1 MTLGVNLY
9 HLRHPLIEKTRLALR
24 ASFLFLCLLLIAC
37 QEQQAREHIKLAG
50 HTMGTHY
57 NITLV
62 ANAGETLTVD
72 RTALQEAVDAEF
84 RYLNQVF
91 SIYIED
97 SELMQLNQAEVG
109 QWHSVSQPLMD
120 VLQLSQDI
128 SERSGGAFDIT
139 VMPLVRFWGFGPD
152 PEPEQTPSLEEVES
166 LRSRVG
172 YQHLELGDGRA
183 RRLADIN
190 IDLGGVAKGYSAD
203 WVLALLERQGFENI
217 LVEIGGDL
225 AVKGE
230 APRGGPWR
238 LAIEQPSMLRGAARL
253 VVSLTDQG
261 LVTSGEYRNFYELD
275 GERFSH
281 TIDPTTG
288 YPVRHQLV
296 SVSVIA
302 PTAAEAD
309 AWATAISVLGEER
322 GMALAEKEQL
332 PVYMVLIQ
340 DEGFADQSSSAF
352 EIFKQ

>member
-1 MTLGVNLY
+1 MTLGVKLY
-9 HLRHPLIEKTRLALR
+9 SPKNPLKKETGLALR
-24 ASFLFLCLLLIAC
+24 ASFLFVCLLLIAC
-37 QEQQAREHIKLAG
+37 QEQPACEHIKLTG

-62 ANAGETLTVD
+62 ADAGEDLTVD
-72 RTALQEAVDAEF
+72 AQALQEAVDAEF

-97 SELMQLNQAEVG
+97 SELMQLNQADVG

-152 PEPEQTPSLEEVES
+152 PEPEQTPSLEEVEA
-166 LRSRVG
+166 LRSRIG
-172 YQHLELGDGRA
+172 YQHLELGEGRA

-238 LAIEQPSMLRGAARL
+238 LAIEQPSMLRGTARL
-253 VVSLTDQG
+253 VVPLEDQG
-261 LVTSGEYRNFYELD
+261 LVTSGEYRNFYELG

-288 YPVRHQLV
+288 FPVRHKLV

-322 GMALAEKEQL
+322 GMALAEREQL
-332 PVYMVLIQ
+332 PIYMVLIE

-352 EIFKQ
+352 EMFRQ